1 MLGCSEVSVRCGP
14 QGAGSYIRRQLR
26 WVWVCWDVVR
36 CVWCSPQG
44 AGSYIRRQL
53 RWVWVCWDVVRC
65 PCGAVLRV
73 RGLILDDS

>member
-1 MLGCSEVSVRCGP
+1 MLGCSEVSVWCG
-14 QGAGSYIRRQLR
+14 
-26 WVWVCWDVVR
+26 
-36 CVWCSPQG
+36 PQG